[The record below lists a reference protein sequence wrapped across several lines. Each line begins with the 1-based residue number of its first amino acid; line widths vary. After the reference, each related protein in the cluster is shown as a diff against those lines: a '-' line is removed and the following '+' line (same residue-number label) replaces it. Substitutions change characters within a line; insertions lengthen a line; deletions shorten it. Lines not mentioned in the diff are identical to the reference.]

1 MAHID
6 EVARVMADNGFPMD
20 KIAFSYSDKIY
31 YNPKDKTFTEEPTAS
46 LKGYKCCL
54 LATGS
59 DKSMDGLRSRV
70 KKSAKT
76 IFYIIDQA
84 PKFYPAIIKHPTE
97 VFEYIH
103 AVFISEPTN
112 KL

>member
-1 MAHID
+1 MAHKD
-6 EVARVMADNGFPMD
+6 EVARVMAENDFPMN
-20 KIAFSYSDKIY
+20 KVEFSYSDKIY
-31 YNPKDKTFTEEPTAS
+31 YNPKDKTFTEEPTDS

-54 LATGS
+54 LATNS

-70 KKSAKT
+70 KKSQKT

-84 PKFYPAIIKHPTE
+84 PQFYPAIIKNPEE
-97 VFEYIH
+97 VFDYVL
-103 AVFISEPTN
+103 AVFIPEPTN